1 MAMSHGHGRAGRRR
15 DDQVVWG
22 DRVQG
27 GLHEVILCNLSFVN
41 SHRSPTVIGHTIL
54 INFTLIKIKNTYL
67 NFPTGHL
74 SLRPLYETTH
84 NRVLRGAN
92 PYN

>member
-1 MAMSHGHGRAGRRR
+1 MAMAHGHGRAGRRR
-15 DDQVVWG
+15 DDQVVRG

-54 INFTLIKIKNTYL
+54 INFTLNKIKNTYL
-67 NFPTGHL
+67 QIPTSHFPHHRL
-74 SLRPLYETTH
+74 
-84 NRVLRGAN
+84 
-92 PYN
+92 